1 MLFGLV
7 HLLGFDLG
15 EECECNHTPVAMVK
29 ASTERLGF
37 FNSPNSDIF
46 LDSDFFAMHICVS
59 NLV

>member
-1 MLFGLV
+1 
-7 HLLGFDLG
+7 
-15 EECECNHTPVAMVK
+15 MVK